1 MGRVEEEQSPKVPDG
16 QRAEKHLSDVR
27 EGQGKPFQKG
37 QTGSLQWDEV
47 AGAPGYAVRSRG
59 CQRLQCQRFRRGKA

>member
-47 AGAPGYAVRSRG
+47 AGAPGYAV
-59 CQRLQCQRFRRGKA
+59 L